1 MNRQSPPHRVATPL
15 VAPGTENPVT
25 HPPIWHRGPDLL
37 TVGSTGAAVLGFSF
51 VVLWLLP
58 GLVLTILLLLGF
70 EAMQSGPNRDGSSL
84 TMSTLILMLIAC
96 VVLMGLVFAWIFS
109 AARVLAFTFDE
120 NQQLLTL
127 TVTRRGRKPIE
138 VQVPFSDIICICPYV
153 LASYDRDGHFSV
165 VCQGPRD
172 KEFVYRLAEGTSL
185 EEMEFHATWLRGIIG
200 SRMQELLNLDK

>member
-1 MNRQSPPHRVATPL
+1 MNRQSPPHRVATPQ
-15 VAPGTENPVT
+15 VASSTESPAA

-37 TVGSTGAAVLGFSF
+37 TVGSTGAAIFGFSF

-70 EAMQSGPNRDGSSL
+70 EAIPGEPSSDGSSL
-84 TMSTLILMLIAC
+84 TTSSLIQFLC
-96 VVLMGLVFAWIFS
+96 GSVVLMGLVFAWMSS

-127 TVTRRGRKPIE
+127 TVTRRGRKPTE
-138 VQVPFSDIICICPYV
+138 VQVPFSDIICISPYM

-165 VCQGPRD
+165 VCQGPRG
-172 KEFVYRLAEGTSL
+172 KEFNYRLAEGTSL
-185 EEMEFHATWLRGIIG
+185 EDMEFHATWLRGIIG
-200 SRMQELLNLDK
+200 ERMHELLNLDK

>member
-1 MNRQSPPHRVATPL
+1 MNRQSPPHRVATPQ
-15 VAPGTENPVT
+15 VASSTESPAA

-37 TVGSTGAAVLGFSF
+37 TVGSTGAAIFGFSF

-70 EAMQSGPNRDGSSL
+70 EAIPGEPSSDGSSL
-84 TMSTLILMLIAC
+84 TTSSLIQFLC
-96 VVLMGLVFAWIFS
+96 GSVVLMGLVFAWMSS

-127 TVTRRGRKPIE
+127 TVTRRGRKPTE
-138 VQVPFSDIICICPYV
+138 VQVPFSDIICISPYV
-153 LASYDRDGHFSV
+153 LASYDRHGYFSV

-172 KEFVYRLAEGTSL
+172 KELEYRLAEGTSL
-185 EEMEFHATWLRGIIG
+185 EEMEFHTAWLREIIG
-200 SRMQELLNLDK
+200 LRMHHVLNLDK

>member
-1 MNRQSPPHRVATPL
+1 MNRQSPPHSVATRVA
-15 VAPGTENPVT
+15 APSTENAAA

-37 TVGSTGAAVLGFSF
+37 TVGSTGAAILGFSF

-70 EAMQSGPNRDGSSL
+70 EAIPGEPSSDGSSL
-84 TMSTLILMLIAC
+84 TTSSLIQFLC
-96 VVLMGLVFAWIFS
+96 GSVVLMGLVFAWISS

-127 TVTRRGRKPIE
+127 TVTRRVRKPTE
-138 VQVPFSDIICICPYV
+138 VQVPFSDIICISPYV
-153 LASYDRDGHFSV
+153 LASYDRHGYFSV

-172 KEFVYRLAEGTSL
+172 KELEYRLAEGTSL
-185 EEMEFHATWLRGIIG
+185 EDMEFHAAWLRGMIG
-200 SRMQELLNLDK
+200 ERMHELLNLDK

>member
-1 MNRQSPPHRVATPL
+1 MNRQSPPHRIATPL
-15 VAPGTENPVT
+15 VASSTESPAA

-37 TVGSTGAAVLGFSF
+37 TIGSTGAAIFGFCF
-51 VVLWLLP
+51 VVLALLP

-70 EAMQSGPNRDGSSL
+70 EAMPGEPSSDGSSL
-84 TMSTLILMLIAC
+84 TTSLLIQFLC
-96 VVLMGLVFAWIFS
+96 GSVGLMGLVFAWISS

-127 TVTRRGRKPIE
+127 TVTLRGRKPTE

-165 VCQGPRD
+165 VCQGPRN

-185 EEMEFHATWLRGIIG
+185 EEMEFHAAWLRGIIG

>member
-1 MNRQSPPHRVATPL
+1 MSRQSPPHRVAAPL
-15 VAPGTENPVT
+15 VASSTDGPAA

-37 TVGSTGAAVLGFSF
+37 TVGSTGAAILGFSF

-70 EAMQSGPNRDGSSL
+70 EAMQGESRSDGSSF
-84 TMSTLILMLIAC
+84 TLSLLIQLLLVS
-96 VVLMGLVFAWIFS
+96 VVLMGLVFAWMFS
-109 AARVLAFTFDE
+109 APKVLAFTFDE

-127 TVTRRGRKPIE
+127 TITRRGRKPTE

-153 LASYDRDGHFSV
+153 LASYDSDGHFSV
-165 VCQGPRD
+165 VCQGPKD

-185 EEMEFHATWLRGIIG
+185 EDMEFHAVWLRGMIG
-200 SRMQELLNLDK
+200 DRMQELLNLDK

>member
-1 MNRQSPPHRVATPL
+1 MPRQSPTHLIATPL
-15 VAPGTENPVT
+15 AVPGTKNPAV
-25 HPPIWHRGPDLL
+25 HPPIWHRGPDLM

-70 EAMQSGPNRDGSSL
+70 DAMQTEPNSDGSSL
-84 TMSTLILMLIAC
+84 TMSTLILMLIGC
-96 VVLMGLVFAWIFS
+96 VVLMGLVFAWISS

-127 TVTRRGRKPIE
+127 TVTRRGRKPTE
-138 VQVPFSDIICICPYV
+138 VQVPFSDIICISPYV
-153 LASYDRDGHFSV
+153 LASYDRHGYFSV

-172 KEFVYRLAEGTSL
+172 KEFEYRLAEGTSL
-185 EEMEFHATWLRGIIG
+185 EDMEFHTAWLREIIG
-200 SRMQELLNLDK
+200 LRMHDLLNLDK

>member
-1 MNRQSPPHRVATPL
+1 MNRQSPPHRVATPQ
-15 VAPGTENPVT
+15 VASSTESPAA

-37 TVGSTGAAVLGFSF
+37 TVGSTGAAIFGFSF

-70 EAMQSGPNRDGSSL
+70 EAIPGEPSSDGSSL
-84 TMSTLILMLIAC
+84 KTSSLIQFLC
-96 VVLMGLVFAWIFS
+96 GSVVLMGLVFAWMSS

-127 TVTRRGRKPIE
+127 TVTRRGRKPTE
-138 VQVPFSDIICICPYV
+138 VQVPFSDIICISPYV
-153 LASYDRDGHFSV
+153 LASYDRHGYFSV

-172 KEFVYRLAEGTSL
+172 KELEYRLAEGTSL
-185 EEMEFHATWLRGIIG
+185 EEMEFHTAWLREIIG
-200 SRMQELLNLDK
+200 LRMHHVLNLDK

>member
-1 MNRQSPPHRVATPL
+1 MPPVTQQHRIATPL
-15 VAPGTENPVT
+15 VASSTESPAA

-37 TVGSTGAAVLGFSF
+37 TIGSTGAAIFGFCF
-51 VVLWLLP
+51 VVIALLP
-58 GLVLTILLLLGF
+58 GLVLAILLLLGF
-70 EAMQSGPNRDGSSL
+70 EAMPGEPGSDGSSL
-84 TMSTLILMLIAC
+84 TTSLLIQFLC
-96 VVLMGLVFAWIFS
+96 GSVGLMGLVFAWISS

-127 TVTRRGRKPIE
+127 TVTRRGRKPTE

-165 VCQGPRD
+165 VCQGPRG

-185 EEMEFHATWLRGIIG
+185 E
-200 SRMQELLNLDK
+200 

>member
-15 VAPGTENPVT
+15 AASSTESPAA
-25 HPPIWHRGPDLL
+25 HPPVWHRGTDLL
-37 TVGSTGAAVLGFSF
+37 TIGSTGAAILGFSF
-51 VVLWLLP
+51 LVLWLLP

-70 EAMQSGPNRDGSSL
+70 EAMQSEPNSDGSSL
-84 TMSTLILMLIAC
+84 TMSTLILMLIGC

-127 TVTRRGRKPIE
+127 TVTRRGRKPTE
-138 VQVPFSDIICICPYV
+138 VQVPFSDIICISPYV

-172 KEFVYRLAEGTSL
+172 KEFVYRLAEGTPI
-185 EEMEFHATWLRGIIG
+185 EEMEFHAAWLRGMIG
-200 SRMQELLNLDK
+200 DRMHELLNLDK

>member
-15 VAPGTENPVT
+15 VASSTESPAA
-25 HPPIWHRGPDLL
+25 HPPVWHRGPDSL
-37 TVGSTGAAVLGFSF
+37 TIGSTGGAILGFSF
-51 VVLWLLP
+51 VVLVLLP
-58 GLVLTILLLLGF
+58 GLVLAILLLLGL
-70 EAMQSGPNRDGSSL
+70 EAMSDEPSSDGSSL
-84 TMSTLILMLIAC
+84 TTALLIQLLCGC

-127 TVTRRGRKPIE
+127 TVTRRGRKPTE
-138 VQVPFSDIICICPYV
+138 VQVPFSNIICICPYV
-153 LASYDRDGHFSV
+153 LASYDRDGYFSV

-185 EEMEFHATWLRGIIG
+185 EEMEFHAAWLRGIIG
-200 SRMQELLNLDK
+200 SRMEELLNLDK

>member
-1 MNRQSPPHRVATPL
+1 MNRQRPPHCAAAPL
-15 VAPGTENPVT
+15 VASNAESSTA

-37 TVGSTGAAVLGFSF
+37 TFGSTGAAILGFCF

-70 EAMQSGPNRDGSSL
+70 EAMQGEPSSDESSF
-84 TMSTLILMLIAC
+84 TMSTLILMLIGC

-120 NQQLLTL
+120 NKQLLTL
-127 TVTRRGRKPIE
+127 TVTRRGRKPTE
-138 VQVPFSDIICICPYV
+138 VQVPFDDIICISPYV
-153 LASYDRDGHFSV
+153 LASYDRDGYFSV

-172 KEFVYRLAEGTSL
+172 KEFEYRLAEGTSL
-185 EEMEFHATWLRGIIG
+185 EEMEFHTAWLRGIIG
-200 SRMQELLNLDK
+200 LRMHDVLNLDK

>member
-1 MNRQSPPHRVATPL
+1 MSRQSPPHRIATPP
-15 VAPGTENPVT
+15 VASSTESPAA

-37 TVGSTGAAVLGFSF
+37 TVGSTGAAIFGFCF
-51 VVLWLLP
+51 VVIALLP
-58 GLVLTILLLLGF
+58 GLVLAILLLLGF
-70 EAMQSGPNRDGSSL
+70 EAMPGEPGSDGSSL
-84 TMSTLILMLIAC
+84 TTSLLIQFLC
-96 VVLMGLVFAWIFS
+96 GSVGLMGLVFAWISS

-127 TVTRRGRKPIE
+127 TVTRRGRKPTE

-172 KEFVYRLAEGTSL
+172 KEFVYRLAEGTPL
-185 EEMEFHATWLRGIIG
+185 EEMEFHAAWLRGIIG

>member
-15 VAPGTENPVT
+15 VASSTESPAA
-25 HPPIWHRGPDLL
+25 HPPVWHRGPGLL
-37 TVGSTGAAVLGFSF
+37 TIGSTGGAILGFSF
-51 VVLWLLP
+51 VVLVLLP

-70 EAMQSGPNRDGSSL
+70 ETMSGEPSSDGSSVTTAL
-84 TMSTLILMLIAC
+84 LIQLLC
-96 VVLMGLVFAWIFS
+96 GSVVLMGLVFAWIFS

-127 TVTRRGRKPIE
+127 TVTRRGRKPTE

-153 LASYDRDGHFSV
+153 LASYDRDGYFSV

-185 EEMEFHATWLRGIIG
+185 EEMEFHAAWLRGILG
-200 SRMQELLNLDK
+200 ERMQELLNLDK

>member
-1 MNRQSPPHRVATPL
+1 MDRQSPPHRVATPL
-15 VAPGTENPVT
+15 VASSTDRPAA
-25 HPPIWHRGPDLL
+25 HPPIWHRGPDLM
-37 TVGSTGAAVLGFSF
+37 TFGSTGAAILGFSF
-51 VVLWLLP
+51 LVLWLLP

-70 EAMQSGPNRDGSSL
+70 EAMQSEPNSDGSSL
-84 TMSTLILMLIAC
+84 TMSTLILMLIGC
-96 VVLMGLVFAWIFS
+96 VVFMGLVFAWIFS

-127 TVTRRGRKPIE
+127 TVTRRGRKPTE

-153 LASYDRDGHFSV
+153 LASHDRDGHFSV

-185 EEMEFHATWLRGIIG
+185 EEMEFHAAWLRGIIG